1 MFILS
6 MNGEVLIPL
15 NYAIVMIEN
24 DNIVAVTIDSP
35 FHRLMAIYS
44 SHEVA
49 MMAMRELLNHMPP
62 SYSGVFKFPTE
73 EELCADWKP
82 SHQDHQETV
91 IF

>member
-1 MFILS
+1 MYILS
-6 MNGEVLIPL
+6 MNGDALVPL
-15 NYAIVMIEN
+15 DYAIIMVTDN
-24 DNIVAVTIDSP
+24 NIVAVTADSP
-35 FHRLMAIYS
+35 LDRLMAAYS

-49 MMAMRELLNHMPP
+49 MMAMRKLLNHMPP